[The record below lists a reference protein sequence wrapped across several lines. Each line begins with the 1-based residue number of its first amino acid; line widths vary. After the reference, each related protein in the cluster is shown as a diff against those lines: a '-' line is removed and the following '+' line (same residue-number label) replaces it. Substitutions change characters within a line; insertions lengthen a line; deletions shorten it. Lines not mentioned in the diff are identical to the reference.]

1 MPFFN
6 SFKGALKHPGTTCYA
21 CWTYIDLLKTII
33 PLFFECIIAECQ
45 NRWLFENDIFD
56 VMFIKFQFFFQELDL
71 LLQWLHR
78 VSSNDCWTFCQH
90 MEYFIFGKL
99 WFYIQFFKT
108 FDLCKKKSNTKN
120 KRAMKWCLNEASSSK
135 NGSLGIQSQIES
147 VIELVSLSV
156 SQTICQTVCQS
167 VNPLISICQSCVWV
181 QTELDDTKS
190 YCQLII
196 TITKEQNHNHFR
208 KQQIHLGLISLV
220 QSQSKKIPKFWKF
233 HSFILRISGDCCYC
247 PITQQLYRM
256 IGEK

>member
-56 VMFIKFQFFFQELDL
+56 VMFIKFQFFFQELDFP
-71 LLQWLHR
+71 LQWLHR
-78 VSSNDCWTFCQH
+78 VSSNDCRTFCQH

-156 SQTICQTVCQS
+156 SQTICQSVSQPDNMSDSLSVSQS
-167 VNPLISICQSCVWV
+167 VDQYLSIMSMSTDRIGWHKV
-181 QTELDDTKS
+181 L
-190 YCQLII
+190 LPI
-196 TITKEQNHNHFR
+196 NHNHYQR
-208 KQQIHLGLISLV
+208 TK
-220 QSQSKKIPKFWKF
+220 P
-233 HSFILRISGDCCYC
+233 
-247 PITQQLYRM
+247 
-256 IGEK
+256 